1 MDAHPGVIFRDGPSG
16 RRAALPYGPDVW
28 EIVKF
33 RHEIDQQGPEAVA
46 AATEMVNLPAGR
58 IWAAIHYYG
67 AYAAEIDAEI
77 DQAERESRDA
87 ETAWETEQGLQ
98 A

>member
-1 MDAHPGVIFRDGPSG
+1 
-16 RRAALPYGPDVW
+16 
-28 EIVKF
+28 
-33 RHEIDQQGPEAVA
+33 
-46 AATEMVNLPAGR
+46 MVNLPAGR